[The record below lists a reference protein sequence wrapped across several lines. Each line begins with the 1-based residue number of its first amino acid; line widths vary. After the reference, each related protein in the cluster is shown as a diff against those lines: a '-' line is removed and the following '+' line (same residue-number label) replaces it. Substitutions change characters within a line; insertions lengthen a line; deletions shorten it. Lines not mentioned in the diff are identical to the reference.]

1 MKIKMMLSQAE
12 GLADK
17 IISALAPGCERIQ
30 IAGSVRRQRPLV
42 GDIEIVA
49 IPKLIPELP
58 AQLSMLGEPPQMV
71 SALDI
76 LLEKLVKEEPHFR
89 RGDKNGPLFKNF
101 LVDFA
106 DDGTQAW
113 FVDDGSEIGLDLFLT
128 TPEQWGYILA
138 LRTGP
143 GEFNQAWVT
152 QRRKGGLLP
161 DEYSFSGGWLHKAGK
176 RVNTPEEWDIFGLIG
191 SGATIEPENRD
202 KWRRYYQI

>member
-1 MKIKMMLSQAE
+1 MTLLQAE
-12 GLADK
+12 KLTEK
-17 IISALAPGCERIQ
+17 VKEALSPGCERIQ
-30 IAGSVRRQRPLV
+30 EAGSVRRHRPLV

-58 AQLSMLGEPPQMV
+58 AQLSILGDPPQMV

-76 LLEKLVKEEPHFR
+76 LLEKLVKEKPHFR
-89 RGDKNGPLFKNF
+89 RGDKNGTLFKNF
-101 LVDFA
+101 LIEYD
-106 DDGTQAW
+106 
-113 FVDDGSEIGLDLFLT
+113 DDGSEIGLDLFLT

-161 DEYSFSGGWLHKAGK
+161 DEYSFSGGWLYKAGQ
-176 RVNTPEEWDIFGLIG
+176 RVPTPEEADIFRLIG
-191 SGATIEPENRD
+191 DGTTLSPEERD
-202 KWRRYYQI
+202 NWRRYYK